1 MAPRTDCA
9 AWTNHAGFAMK
20 RKDEILAQIHRLI
33 DEQLKLLRNTM
44 THDRPVAFIERK
56 KTIETLLDEL
66 KKNGLAQE

>member
-1 MAPRTDCA
+1 
-9 AWTNHAGFAMK
+9 MK